1 MASGPLHW
9 VLLLS
14 ALVLG
19 GVLGAWW
26 QVQRQKALR
35 RNWPRAW
42 NLTGRPVFSAH
53 ERALYRELRLAL
65 PQHVILSKVG
75 LLRFCQSASDA
86 DARAW
91 YERLQALNVSFAVCT
106 PQGLVVSVVD
116 VAPHNERKGS
126 RSQKMKEAAL
136 LACRVRYV
144 RCLPGQWPQ
153 PGLMAAWVLGQSG
166 ASTAAPALGHIEQA
180 DPLHDAGHELAR
192 KLKERRAERA
202 VRWAESSFSQD
213 SFFAPDS
220 RYDDATVAEAGPGT
234 HAPGAQGLGR
244 EGGLPLRSARAS
256 G

>member
-9 VLLLS
+9 VLLLA
-14 ALVLG
+14 ALGLGVVLG
-19 GVLGAWW
+19 VWW
-26 QVQRQKALR
+26 QTQRHKALR
-35 RNWPRAW
+35 RNWPRTW
-42 NLTGRPVFSAH
+42 NLTGRPVFTAH

-75 LLRFCQSASDA
+75 LLRFCQSASET

-153 PGLMAAWVLGQSG
+153 PGLMAAWVLGQSNAPG
-166 ASTAAPALGHIEQA
+166 ATPVLGHIEAA

-220 RYDDATVAEAGPGT
+220 RFDDATAAGVN
-234 HAPGAQGLGR
+234 LGHDD
-244 EGGLPLRSARAS
+244 EPPLRSARAS